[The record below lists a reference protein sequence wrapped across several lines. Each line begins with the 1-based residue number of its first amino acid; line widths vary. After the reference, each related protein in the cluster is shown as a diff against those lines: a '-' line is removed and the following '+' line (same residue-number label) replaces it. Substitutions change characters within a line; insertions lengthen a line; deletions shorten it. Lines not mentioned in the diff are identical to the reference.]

1 MGTTLKAV
9 EAIARLRGGAV
20 PVLTVFHGEER
31 WFAAKAVAVVR
42 EKFLEGAEDPAEIV
56 DGPRSA
62 TDSEGVPLARA
73 LEEARTVPMFAGRRV
88 VFYRAHQPEKK
99 EPGLLSGFAASE
111 SSFVRMVYSAPSL
124 GKAAEN
130 ALTKAGAVVGH
141 ARKLFD
147 KPYPGQPP
155 FNTPLNKWFCE
166 RVREQGRH
174 IDLRTAHLLTEQIGN
189 DLMALES
196 HLERILITVG
206 SKPELSEDDVRNAF
220 AGGRD
225 YDGFAFGEAV
235 YERDAR
241 AAFRVCRSAFT
252 EGLTDRKGRR
262 TTVESAVAARLL
274 WSIRFRLTDV
284 YAARTLLDRGASPD
298 EAAKGMTTGSPIAR
312 LRAVGLAS
320 AFRREA
326 LLGHFA
332 LLEKA
337 ESDLHQ
343 SIPAATVIE
352 GLIPRLIGVDAHG

>member
-1 MGTTLKAV
+1 MKAV
-9 EAIARLRGGAV
+9 EAIARLRNGAV
-20 PVLTVFHGEER
+20 PVLTVFHGEEP
-31 WFAAKAVAVVR
+31 WFAAEAAKIVR
-42 EKFLEGAEDPAEIV
+42 DRFLEGSDEPVEIV

-62 TDSEGVPLARA
+62 TDSEGVPLSRA
-73 LEEARTVPMFAGRRV
+73 VEEARTVPMFASRRV
-88 VFYRAHQPEKK
+88 VFYRAHQADKK
-99 EPGLLSGFAASE
+99 EPELLGGFAASG
-111 SSFVRMVYSAPSL
+111 SSFVRMVYSTSSL
-124 GKAAEN
+124 GKVAEN
-130 ALTKAGAVVGH
+130 ALTKAGAVVGN

-155 FNTPLNKWFCE
+155 FNTALNKWFCE
-166 RVREQGRH
+166 RVRESGRRL
-174 IDLRTAHLLTEQIGN
+174 DLRTAHLLTEQIGN

-206 SKPELSEDDVRNAF
+206 NKPELTEDDVRNAF

-262 TTVESAVAARLL
+262 TNNESAVAARLL

-284 YAARTLLDRGASPD
+284 YGARLLLDGGASPS

-312 LRAVGLAS
+312 QRAVGLAA

-326 LLGHFA
+326 LLRHFGM
-332 LLEKA
+332 LEQA

-352 GLIPRLIGVDAHG
+352 GLIPRLIGMDAHD